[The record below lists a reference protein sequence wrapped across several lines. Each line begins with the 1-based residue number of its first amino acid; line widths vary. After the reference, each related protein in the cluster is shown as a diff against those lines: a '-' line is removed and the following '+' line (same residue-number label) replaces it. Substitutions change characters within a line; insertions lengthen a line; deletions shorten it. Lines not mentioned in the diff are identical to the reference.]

1 MLVKIIK
8 NGTESEWFELTK
20 QQHRVLLKD
29 MPDAAIVHI
38 EDFYP
43 DSPDR
48 GTLVWLEFSV
58 FNTLARDF
66 ILDDNRQ
73 TKRADRHHDKR
84 PLEEINPRENQ
95 KMLVSV
101 EDEYLHRE
109 QLDELIDAK
118 QRLTEVQRR
127 RLELYIEDGLSMREI
142 ATREGVHNTTI
153 EESVRSALRKIK
165 SFLN

>member
-20 QQHRVLLKD
+20 QQHRAMLED
-29 MPDAAIVHI
+29 MPDVAIAHI

-48 GTLVWLEFSV
+48 GTLVRLEFSV

-66 ILDDNRQ
+66 TLDNNRQ
-73 TKRADRHHDKR
+73 AKQADRYLDKR
-84 PLEEINPRENQ
+84 PLEEIDSKENQ
-95 KMLVSV
+95 KMLVSA
-101 EDEYLHRE
+101 EDEYFHQE
-109 QLDELIDAK
+109 QLDKLTDAK
-118 QRLTEVQRR
+118 QKLTETQRR

-142 ATREGVHNTTI
+142 AKKEGVHYTAVEDSI
-153 EESVRSALRKIK
+153 RAAFKKIK
-165 SFLN
+165 KFLK